1 MIPIAAM
8 TPHAGT
14 RDKCSFSC
22 TVAIG
27 ASYKL
32 ILSLIHIYRRAVVR
46 RGIGGMQYHLL
57 YRGYTWGYQKN
68 SEVAGADSST
78 ECKQCSINPAW

>member
-1 MIPIAAM
+1 M
-8 TPHAGT
+8 
-14 RDKCSFSC
+14 
-22 TVAIG
+22 
-27 ASYKL
+27 
-32 ILSLIHIYRRAVVR
+32 R

-68 SEVAGADSST
+68 SEVAGSDPST